1 MAPLFRVTED
11 DMSNVVQQNDSP
23 NARSTKFL
31 QRFYLQRLR
40 RLVATRQE
48 HGINLTS
55 GSSEL
60 RLLDRAVY
68 STFCDCLDLG
78 SGEDARAVLRG
89 EQIPSRG
96 PKS

>member
-1 MAPLFRVTED
+1 
-11 DMSNVVQQNDSP
+11 MSNVVQQDGSP

-31 QRFYLQRLR
+31 QRFYLERLS

-48 HGINLTS
+48 QGTNLTS

-78 SGEDARAVLRG
+78 AGEEARSVLRG
-89 EQIPSRG
+89 EQITSRSHK
-96 PKS
+96 P